1 MERSSGS
8 MHGIVNRRRAAAWI
22 LAAIVMSWAASRD
35 VRADDPS
42 SPATPPPDETPHS
55 SFLRWVH
62 VDGLW
67 LPGESDAGVFGLVGM
82 HIAVARIGRTAI
94 FGPPGVMLVRQ
105 QTANGPIIRALFT
118 WGMSYRLT
126 DMHVPH
132 KSRPASLY
140 LSLAKCW
147 TSVNID
153 DGIAMF
159 GLSITWE
166 R

>member
-1 MERSSGS
+1 MLGIGS
-8 MHGIVNRRRAAAWI
+8 RRRAAAWI
-22 LAAIVMSWAASRD
+22 LAAAMTWWPAARD

-42 SPATPPPDETPHS
+42 APAAQPPPDEAPHS

-67 LPGESDAGVFGLVGM
+67 LPGQSDAGVFGLVGM
-82 HIAVARIGRTAI
+82 HVAVARIGRMDL

-105 QTANGPIIRALFT
+105 QTPNGPLIRPLFT
-118 WGMSYRLT
+118 WGVSYRLT
-126 DMHVPH
+126 DVHVPH

>member
-1 MERSSGS
+1 MLGIGS
-8 MHGIVNRRRAAAWI
+8 RRRTAAWI
-22 LAAIVMSWAASRD
+22 LAAAMMWTAARD
-35 VRADDPS
+35 VRADDPVA
-42 SPATPPPDETPHS
+42 PAAPPQDETSHS

-67 LPGESDAGVFGLVGM
+67 LPGQSDAGVFGLVGM
-82 HIAVARIGRTAI
+82 HVAVARIGRTDI

-105 QTANGPIIRALFT
+105 QTPKGPLIRALFT
-118 WGMSYRLT
+118 WGVSYRLT
-126 DMHVPH
+126 DIHVPH

-153 DGIAMF
+153 DGLAMF